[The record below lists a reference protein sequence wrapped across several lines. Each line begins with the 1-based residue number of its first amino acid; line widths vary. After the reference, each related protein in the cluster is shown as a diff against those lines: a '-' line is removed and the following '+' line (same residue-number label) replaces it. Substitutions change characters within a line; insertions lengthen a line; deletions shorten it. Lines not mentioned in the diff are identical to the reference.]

1 MIWLP
6 CIFLLFLLKLEG
18 NPVQVQEWRS
28 KWNVNEQ
35 CCAHVHR
42 IQLQDYY
49 VRVLA
54 RTAHY
59 ALSLLQ
65 VLVAL
70 CRKHPALFE
79 AEPSSCG
86 EFRKYKINS
95 GHLFKYNIFH
105 VYECNCPDIQHNIV
119 IIIMEHF
126 HGFIRDILLRRCTWE
141 ETFCKPKWVRHTC
154 TPLPK

>member
-1 MIWLP
+1 VIWLP

-18 NPVQVQEWRS
+18 NPVQVQQRRR

-42 IQLQDYY
+42 MQPHNYY
-49 VRVLA
+49 VGVLA
-54 RTAHY
+54 RTVHY

-79 AEPSSCG
+79 AEPPSCG
-86 EFRKYKINS
+86 EFRKYKINC
-95 GHLFKYNIFH
+95 GHLFKYIYYFS
-105 VYECNCPDIQHNIV
+105 C
-119 IIIMEHF
+119 
-126 HGFIRDILLRRCTWE
+126 L
-141 ETFCKPKWVRHTC
+141 
-154 TPLPK
+154 